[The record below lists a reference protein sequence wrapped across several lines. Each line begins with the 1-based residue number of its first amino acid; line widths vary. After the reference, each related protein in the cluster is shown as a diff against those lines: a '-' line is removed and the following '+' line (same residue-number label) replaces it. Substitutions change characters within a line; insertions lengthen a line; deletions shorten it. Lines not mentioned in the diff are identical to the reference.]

1 MKSKI
6 VAIWMCAMLVVS
18 GAVVMFGNGAEA
30 SAVGERP
37 AFSGDGWGSVDEPYI
52 INTTAHLQ
60 EMNQDLN
67 AFYVLGQDIDASE
80 TVTWPSGEGFDPIG
94 NTTLSTF
101 NGSFDGQNHTITG
114 LFINRAGGL
123 KGLFGTISLTGMV
136 TNVTLLDFNV
146 TGTGNYIG
154 GLVGSNAG
162 TVANCSSAGSFTG
175 SSHVGGLAGYSN
187 SAISDSHSSG
197 TVTAT
202 SISPSRAGGIV
213 GMLDGAT
220 ATISRSYST
229 CDVTGPTGNV
239 DTRVGGA
246 VGDMAANS
254 AAIECFASGH
264 VTGGN
269 YVGGFVGR
277 TLEADVTDSYALG
290 RVDGNS
296 WVGGF
301 VGLHQTDADDII
313 DKCYST
319 GDTNGISNVGGF
331 CGMVAGTPVISA
343 SYWDTQT
350 SGMATSPGGG
360 IGRTTYEM
368 MQNATFAGW
377 DFTNIWDIKENYTY
391 PFFLWNQFNSA
402 PIAVDDDYATNENT
416 LYMGNLTANDFDP
429 DGDDLTVVALNGV
442 MLDLILIDNST
453 TTGFGAV
460 LTLYANGTFI
470 YDPNGQFENLNAGD
484 KVQEAFFYHISDSN
498 GTYDDGILWIN
509 VTGVNDPPMLSTNFS
524 NVTAFVPNDWPVI
537 IDPDISIT
545 DADDINMEEAWVNIT
560 ANYETSWDE
569 IGLAEDSPFDNIII
583 GAGTTDRYLHLTGT
597 DSIANYTL
605 ALHNITFNNTKTNPK
620 EGNRTIT
627 WFVSDGAAWSAEATS
642 TITMTNVAP
651 VAYWDNYTAAE
662 DTVLNISTSAAGVLS
677 NDVDADGNNIMAVL
691 DTGVSHG
698 TLTLNANGSFLY
710 TPGANYTGTDSFTYH
725 ANDGA
730 LDSNIVTV
738 AINITPVNDA
748 PVAANDAYVV
758 AEDTLLNVST
768 YGTGVLSNDAD
779 VDNATLTAVLDA
791 DALHGTLD
799 LNANGSFTYTPD
811 SNYTG
816 PDTFTYHA
824 NDGLANSN
832 TATVTITV
840 TAINDAPVAVAD
852 NYDATEDTT
861 LSILPG
867 AGVLINDIDAD
878 GPGLSANLDTD
889 VSHGTLTLNADGSF
903 LYFPA
908 TNYSG
913 TDSFTYHA
921 NDGTFDSNIATVTI
935 TVNGVDDAPVL
946 VTIPNKIVD
955 EAVLLSFIATAI
967 DSDIPNTLFFAFDG
981 AFPDGAAITAGGL
994 FTWTPTEA
1002 QGPGF
1007 YNITVRVTDNVGLFD
1022 NQTFMVKVNEVNV
1035 APVAADDAATVN
1047 EDSGPNAIPVL
1058 ANDMD
1063 GDGDTLTVTAVTQGT
1078 HGTVAIAGGTVEYTP
1093 AADYFG
1099 TDSFTY
1105 TVSDGNGG
1113 TDSAIVTITVVGV
1126 NDPPTAADDS
1136 LTMLEDGGTQTILVL
1151 SNDGIAPDAGE
1162 TLTVT
1167 AVTQGAHGTVAI
1179 TSGGT
1184 RLTYGPAANWHG
1196 IDTFTYTVSDGS
1208 LTATATVTVTVTSVN
1223 DEPVITTV
1231 DVKTAISGEDYSV
1244 DYSATDAD
1252 LDTLTWSLTTTA
1264 DWLAIDPATGVLSG
1278 TAELGR
1284 FNVQITVSDGNGG
1297 TAGRTFVLAVTQLD
1311 TDSDGVPDIND
1322 AFPTNA
1328 NETLDTDGDGT
1339 GNNADTDDDGD
1350 GVPDNQDAFP
1360 LNSAETTDTDRDGTG
1375 DNADTDDDGDGVPDA
1390 DDPEPLNAAVTGNEY
1405 EPGWPYWYVLIVL
1418 GIVALIGL
1426 LGLAFVWYIMKK
1438 A

>member
-1 MKSKI
+1 
-6 VAIWMCAMLVVS
+6 V
-18 GAVVMFGNGAEA
+18 
-30 SAVGERP
+30 
-37 AFSGDGWGSVDEPYI
+37 
-52 INTTAHLQ
+52 
-60 EMNQDLN
+60 
-67 AFYVLGQDIDASE
+67 
-80 TVTWPSGEGFDPIG
+80 
-94 NTTLSTF
+94 
-101 NGSFDGQNHTITG
+101 
-114 LFINRAGGL
+114 
-123 KGLFGTISLTGMV
+123 
-136 TNVTLLDFNV
+136 
-146 TGTGNYIG
+146 
-154 GLVGSNAG
+154 
-162 TVANCSSAGSFTG
+162 
-175 SSHVGGLAGYSN
+175 
-187 SAISDSHSSG
+187 
-197 TVTAT
+197 
-202 SISPSRAGGIV
+202 
-213 GMLDGAT
+213 
-220 ATISRSYST
+220 
-229 CDVTGPTGNV
+229 
-239 DTRVGGA
+239 
-246 VGDMAANS
+246 
-254 AAIECFASGH
+254 
-264 VTGGN
+264 
-269 YVGGFVGR
+269 
-277 TLEADVTDSYALG
+277 
-290 RVDGNS
+290 
-296 WVGGF
+296 
-301 VGLHQTDADDII
+301 
-313 DKCYST
+313 
-319 GDTNGISNVGGF
+319 
-331 CGMVAGTPVISA
+331 
-343 SYWDTQT
+343 
-350 SGMATSPGGG
+350 
-360 IGRTTYEM
+360 
-368 MQNATFAGW
+368 
-377 DFTNIWDIKENYTY
+377 
-391 PFFLWNQFNSA
+391 
-402 PIAVDDDYATNENT
+402 
-416 LYMGNLTANDFDP
+416 
-429 DGDDLTVVALNGV
+429 
-442 MLDLILIDNST
+442 
-453 TTGFGAV
+453 
-460 LTLYANGTFI
+460 
-470 YDPNGQFENLNAGD
+470 
-484 KVQEAFFYHISDSN
+484 
-498 GTYDDGILWIN
+498 
-509 VTGVNDPPMLSTNFS
+509 
-524 NVTAFVPNDWPVI
+524 
-537 IDPDISIT
+537 
-545 DADDINMEEAWVNIT
+545 
-560 ANYETSWDE
+560 
-569 IGLAEDSPFDNIII
+569 
-583 GAGTTDRYLHLTGT
+583 
-597 DSIANYTL
+597 
-605 ALHNITFNNTKTNPK
+605 
-620 EGNRTIT
+620 
-627 WFVSDGAAWSAEATS
+627 
-642 TITMTNVAP
+642 
-651 VAYWDNYTAAE
+651 
-662 DTVLNISTSAAGVLS
+662 
-677 NDVDADGNNIMAVL
+677 
-691 DTGVSHG
+691 
-698 TLTLNANGSFLY
+698 
-710 TPGANYTGTDSFTYH
+710 
-725 ANDGA
+725 
-730 LDSNIVTV
+730 
-738 AINITPVNDA
+738 
-748 PVAANDAYVV
+748 
-758 AEDTLLNVST
+758 
-768 YGTGVLSNDAD
+768 
-779 VDNATLTAVLDA
+779 
-791 DALHGTLD
+791 
-799 LNANGSFTYTPD
+799 
-811 SNYTG
+811 
-816 PDTFTYHA
+816 
-824 NDGLANSN
+824 
-832 TATVTITV
+832 
-840 TAINDAPVAVAD
+840 
-852 NYDATEDTT
+852 
-861 LSILPG
+861 
-867 AGVLINDIDAD
+867 
-878 GPGLSANLDTD
+878 
-889 VSHGTLTLNADGSF
+889 
-903 LYFPA
+903 
-908 TNYSG
+908 
-913 TDSFTYHA
+913 

-955 EAVLLSFIATAI
+955 EAVLLSFTVTAI
-967 DSDIPNTLFFAFDG
+967 DSDIPNTLIYTFDG
-981 AFPDGAAITAGGL
+981 AFPDGASITAGGL
-994 FTWTPTEA
+994 LTWTPTEA

-1007 YNITVRVTDNVGLFD
+1007 YNITVRVTDNAGLFD